1 MFFTPVISVLTHAF
15 FFFPASV
22 QRRIGEEGG
31 GDFKRGE
38 SCNLNLKDEKCVVE
52 RA

>member
-15 FFFPASV
+15 FFFPASE
-22 QRRIGEEGG
+22 QRRIG
-31 GDFKRGE
+31 RGE
-38 SCNLNLKDEKCVVE
+38 NFERGASCNLNLKDEKCVVE

>member
-1 MFFTPVISVLTHAF
+1 MLSSFSQLVNREGL
-15 FFFPASV
+15 
-22 QRRIGEEGG
+22 GG
-31 GDFKRGE
+31 GENFERGA

>member
-1 MFFTPVISVLTHAF
+1 MFFTLVISVLTHAF
-15 FFFPASV
+15 FFFPVSV
-22 QRRIGEEGG
+22 QRRIGEGG
-31 GDFKRGE
+31 GILRGGE